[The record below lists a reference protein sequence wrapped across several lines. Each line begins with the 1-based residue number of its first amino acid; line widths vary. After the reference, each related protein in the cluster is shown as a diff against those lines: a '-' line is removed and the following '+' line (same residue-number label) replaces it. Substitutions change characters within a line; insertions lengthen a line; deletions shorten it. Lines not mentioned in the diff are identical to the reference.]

1 MALFGRLVMIESIK
15 ERIDSCS
22 SQAEIRYPSLQF
34 PIFSAETKLSSCHSI
49 IILFCSVQSLSEFL
63 VWSYHLKHLL
73 QGTGK
78 QTIGF
83 RW

>member
-22 SQAEIRYPSLQF
+22 SQAEIRYPSLHF
-34 PIFSAETKLSSCHSI
+34 PIFSAETKLSNCYRI
-49 IILFCSVQSLSEFL
+49 IILFCSVQSLREFL
-63 VWSYHLKHLL
+63 VWIYHLKQLL

-78 QTIGF
+78 QTTGF